1 MELERKTVE
10 EEIVSAISDV
20 LNDPEIISGMGEA
33 GMSVEDLKGELGR
46 RREDLDAASSA
57 EFSRLQDLEERYY
70 SMGHLLRASTKW
82 RRRKAIS
89 SYLLGLALLFGL
101 IAVVTSFFDG
111 GLAQWTLGGI
121 ALLFLASCALTG
133 YTARNLRHRYGGG
146 LPSVADYPLLEGRVE
161 AAREE
166 WRSALRTRAVAGLA
180 REEINRRLP
189 SYSVTLDI
197 GEPKGLAEL
206 EDPQFL
212 VAVPAEA
219 EIEHLIS
226 TMPGGSIG
234 ISGPRGVGKTTLLRH
249 FCSKEHA
256 PPGEFAEE
264 KPPLRIMLSAP
275 VKYDAREF
283 ILLLF
288 SKVCG
293 AVAPRTGRPVPGPEL
308 QEVRKARAVNVAVML
323 VLVLAMA
330 LGMLLL
336 LSAAYKVHLPPN
348 LGLAAALICTP
359 LIALPVWRLYRR
371 GWLRDP
377 GRDEYLEIESQF
389 GKDAAEASVLLRGL
403 AYQQSFSRAWSAGVK
418 IPVGVEGAL
427 SSNITMTERPLGFP
441 ELVGDLNDFLRKLS
455 VSRRIFIGIDE
466 LDKIDSDEQAYQ
478 FINDIKGI
486 FGRQECFY
494 LISISDNAMS
504 SFERRGLPIRDA
516 FDSSLDTVVTLHPAD
531 LSMSKTVMRRRVI
544 GMPEAFLGLCHVVS
558 GGLPRDLIRAARELV
573 SLARGKDGTERR
585 LGPLTQAMVHADLRR
600 KARAAEIIAQH
611 VDLEPYAGEFVCT
624 LRDILVSFQPVSAPS
639 LLAAANQMAS
649 GTTTSESVPDHAR
662 AAHGTLSRLRLEM
675 AAYMYFCATLMET
688 FDDSLVQTEVER
700 LSADADGLAR
710 MAQVR
715 SDFAVNPR
723 MAWSTISAFREAR
736 GLGTEALSD
745 A

>member
-1 MELERKTVE
+1 MELAPTRVE

-20 LNDPEIISGMGEA
+20 LKDPEIVSGMSEA
-33 GMSVEDLKGELGR
+33 GTSVEDLKGELGR
-46 RREDLDAASSA
+46 RRADLDAASSV
-57 EFSRLQDLEERYY
+57 EFSRLRDLEERYY
-70 SMGHLLRASTKW
+70 GMGYLLRWKS
-82 RRRKAIS
+82 RRMVSRR
-89 SYLLGLALLFGL
+89 LLGLGLFVGL
-101 IAVVTSFFDG
+101 MTVVTSFFDG
-111 GLAQWTLGGI
+111 GNSQWTLGGI
-121 ALLFLASCALTG
+121 ALLLLASSAVTG
-133 YTARNLRHRYGGG
+133 YTARNLRERYGGG
-146 LPSVADYPLLEGRVE
+146 SLSVADYPLLEGRVE

-166 WRSALRTRAVAGLA
+166 WRSALRKRAVAGLA

-189 SYSVTLDI
+189 SYSLTLDI

-212 VAVPAEA
+212 VAVPAES

-283 ILLLF
+283 VLLLF

-293 AVAPRTGRPVPGPEL
+293 AVAPQADRLTPDSEP
-308 QEVRKARAVNVAVML
+308 QEVRKARVVNVAVML
-323 VLVLAMA
+323 VLVLAMG
-330 LGMLLL
+330 LGLFLL
-336 LSAAYKVHLPPN
+336 LSTVYKVNLPPN
-348 LGLAAALICTP
+348 LELAAVLICAP
-359 LIALPVWRLYRR
+359 LIALPVWWRYRK
-371 GWLRDP
+371 GWLHDP
-377 GRDEYLEIESQF
+377 GQDEYREIESRF

-403 AYQQSFSRAWSAGVK
+403 AYQQSVSRAWSAGVK
-418 IPVGVEGAL
+418 IPVGVEGAM

-466 LDKIDSDEQAYQ
+466 LDKIDSDEQVYQ

-486 FGRQECFY
+486 FGREECFY
-494 LISISDNAMS
+494 LISVSDNAMS

-516 FDSSLDTVVTLHPAD
+516 FDSSLDTVVTLYPAE

-544 GMPEAFLGLCHVVS
+544 GMPEAFLCLCHAVS

-573 SLARGKDGTERR
+573 SLARGKEGAERM

-600 KARAAEIIAQH
+600 KARAAEIIAQQ
-611 VDLEPYAGEFVCT
+611 VDLEPHAGEFVCS
-624 LRDILVSFQPVSAPS
+624 LRDILAGFQPARAQS
-639 LLAAANQMAS
+639 LLAAANELTLGM
-649 GTTTSESVPDHAR
+649 TTSASVPDHAR
-662 AAHGTLSRLRLEM
+662 SAHDTLSRLRLEM
-675 AAYMYFCATLMET
+675 GAYMYFCATLIET
-688 FDDSLVQTEVER
+688 FDDSLVRTEVER
-700 LSADADGLAR
+700 LKSDGGCLAR
-710 MAQVR
+710 LAQVR

-736 GLGTEALSD
+736 GLASTPYPM
-745 A
+745 